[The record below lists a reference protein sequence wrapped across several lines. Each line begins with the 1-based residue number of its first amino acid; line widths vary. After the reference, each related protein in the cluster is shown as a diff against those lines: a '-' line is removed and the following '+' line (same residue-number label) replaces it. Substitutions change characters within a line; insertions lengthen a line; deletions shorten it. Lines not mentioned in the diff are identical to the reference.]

1 MTTSRRLGRGL
12 EALLGHPFGSTGEGG
27 SDAPLADQ
35 PASISSEQTAM
46 VEPTAGGIVQ
56 LSVYEI
62 DGSPHQPRDDF
73 NDAELEALAQS
84 LRDHGL
90 LQPIVVRRLG
100 DRYQLIAGERR
111 LRAAIKAGWTQVPSQ
126 VREADDRQVAE
137 LAIIENLQR
146 KDLNAL
152 EKAASFQQYL
162 STYGCTQEELAGRLA
177 VDRST
182 VANLIRLMELPEEV
196 QEAVRKGSISAGH
209 ARALLPLA
217 NPERQMEFCKKIQE
231 EGLSVRAIEQMV
243 QEALDQGGDVQLA
256 VVDENGESHPAGSSR
271 RKSRSRQVA
280 ALEQE
285 FKGALGTKVQIS
297 QTAKG
302 KGKIVIHFANHEE
315 FERIRGQLTHSAL
328 PHAQTG

>member
-12 EALLGHPFGSTGEGG
+12 EALLGHPFGSPGETTA
-27 SDAPLADQ
+27 SAPAAEAIGAPTVEQ
-35 PASISSEQTAM
+35 PLPT
-46 VEPTAGGIVQ
+46 EPAGAGMVQ

-73 NDAELEALAQS
+73 NDAEIDALAQS

-126 VREADDRQVAE
+126 IREADDRQVAE

-146 KDLNAL
+146 KDLNAI

-162 STYGCTQEELAGRLA
+162 ATYGCTQEDLAGRLA

-182 VANLIRLMELPEEV
+182 IANLIRLMELPEDV
-196 QEAVRKGSISAGH
+196 QEAVRQGAISAGH
-209 ARALLPLA
+209 ARALLSLG
-217 NPERQMEFCKKIQE
+217 NHDRQMEFCKKIKE
-231 EGLSVRAIEQMV
+231 EELSVRATEQLV
-243 QEALDQGGDVQLA
+243 QEALEQAGDVQLA
-256 VVDENGESHPAGSSR
+256 VVDENGQSHPAGSPR

-285 FKGALGTKVQIS
+285 LKLALGAKVQIS

-302 KGKIVIHFANHEE
+302 KGKIVIHFANQEE
-315 FERIRGQLTHSAL
+315 FERLRGQLSHGA
-328 PHAQTG
+328 AQQAQAG

>member
-1 MTTSRRLGRGL
+1 MSTSRRLGRGL
-12 EALLGHPFGSTGEGG
+12 EALLGHPFGSTG
-27 SDAPLADQ
+27 DAGQATTNEQGAPM
-35 PASISSEQTAM
+35 ASAEMAP
-46 VEPTAGGIVQ
+46 VEAAAGGMVQ

-73 NDAELEALAQS
+73 NDAEIEALAQS

-111 LRAAIKAGWTQVPSQ
+111 LRAAIKAGWTEVPSQ
-126 VREADDRQVAE
+126 IREADDRQVAE

-146 KDLNAL
+146 KDLNAI

-162 STYGCTQEELAGRLA
+162 ATYGCTQEELAGRLA

-182 VANLIRLMELPEEV
+182 VANLIRLMELPEDV
-196 QEAVRKGSISAGH
+196 QESVRKGLISAGH
-209 ARALLPLA
+209 ARALLSLG
-217 NPERQMEFCKKIQE
+217 NHERQMEFCEKIQRE
-231 EGLSVRAIEQMV
+231 ELSVRATELMV
-243 QEALDQGGDVQLA
+243 QEALDQSGEPQLS
-256 VVDENGESHPAGSSR
+256 VVDENGESHPAGGAR

-280 ALEQE
+280 AMEQE

-302 KGKIVIHFANHEE
+302 KGKIVIHFANLDE
-315 FERIRGQLTHSAL
+315 FERIRGQLTQGAL
-328 PHAQTG
+328 PQAQVG

>member
-12 EALLGHPFGSTGEGG
+12 EVLLGHPFGSTPEPGQ
-27 SDAPLADQ
+27 DAPAQ
-35 PASISSEQTAM
+35 QATEFSPESMPAM
-46 VEPTAGGIVQ
+46 EPAAGGIMQ

-162 STYGCTQEELAGRLA
+162 ATYGCTQEDLAGRLA

-182 VANLIRLMELPEEV
+182 VANLIRLMELPDDV

-209 ARALLPLA
+209 ARALLPLG
-217 NPERQMEFCKKIQE
+217 NPERQLEFCKKIE
-231 EGLSVRAIEQMV
+231 AEGLSVRATEQLV
-243 QEALDQGGDVQLA
+243 QETLDQPGDVQLA
-256 VVDENGESHPAGSSR
+256 VIDENGESHPAGTHAAAAAADRWHRSSR
-271 RKSRSRQVA
+271 NSKHRSAPRSKS
-280 ALEQE
+280 
-285 FKGALGTKVQIS
+285 
-297 QTAKG
+297 AKPPRA
-302 KGKIVIHFANHEE
+302 KAK
-315 FERIRGQLTHSAL
+315 S
-328 PHAQTG
+328 